1 MAEIRKILLKRLFV
15 NSTKY
20 CIRKWHEMSL
30 FSIVN
35 AIFMIV
41 GFKFINGWQ
50 DKLFLLWLVPYYMF
64 WYSFFRFYF
73 DRKPYMMTSK
83 IFDTLMPS
91 SRIFGLMLF
100 FTTLLIAIPL
110 IIPFISDNHSWVD
123 KYVFYLQKYTEDPLV
138 LNTITMVIFSI
149 VSPFIFYRPMMGW
162 IASVIGRSGSIST
175 AYARTKG
182 NYWEFLFIT
191 VVFNLMYSIMQFC
204 DGYLGT
210 DGWLTILLGSPVIVF
225 MNVILAKTYEYF
237 FLEIDNG

>member
-1 MAEIRKILLKRLFV
+1 
-15 NSTKY
+15 
-20 CIRKWHEMSL
+20 
-30 FSIVN
+30 
-35 AIFMIV
+35 
-41 GFKFINGWQ
+41 
-50 DKLFLLWLVPYYMF
+50 
-64 WYSFFRFYF
+64 
-73 DRKPYMMTSK
+73 
-83 IFDTLMPS
+83 MPS

-110 IIPFISDNHSWVD
+110 IIPFISGNNSWVD

-162 IASVIGRSGSIST
+162 IGSVIGRSGSIST
-175 AYARTKG
+175 AYARTKR

-204 DGYLGT
+204 DDYLGT
-210 DGWLTILLGSPVIVF
+210 AGWLTILLGSPVIVF
-225 MNVILAKTYEYF
+225 MNVILAKAYEYF